1 MSYNNTIRVFEH
13 QRIIVDQEID
23 GITFTKTHFEALRS
37 LTEDKHF
44 DFYTIGHES
53 VRFQQF
59 VGVIQA
65 GNLCIEVLPK
75 LDQWLPNK
83 QLVQSCLIEM
93 LRRCRFLKVSTVNQS
108 SLSLRPLP
116 LMDLFWEFFLEEVA
130 LILKEG
136 LLRSYIQEQSE
147 KRFLKGRLLLSK
159 QLEVQ
164 GHNKACFHTSSTAY
178 SYDHPFNIVLYQ
190 ALLILKKLPL
200 SPRIYQL
207 LSQVL
212 HRFPDLAH
220 KKWSRTI
227 FERTQFTWKNAR
239 YRHALVLARMIL
251 QNRTPDIR
259 AGENQA
265 MALMFD
271 MNRLYE
277 AFIYQELLRSAPPG
291 ARISYQEQRLFWL
304 KRSLRPDIV
313 IRYKEQT
320 IVVDTKWK
328 VLKKGQPAMGDL
340 RQMYVYN
347 KYFQATKGVLLYPK
361 LLLNQSIKA
370 PFHGVGE
377 YIDHGICFV
386 AFIDLIK
393 DGQLDRGIGE
403 HLWQLLI

>member
-1 MSYNNTIRVFEH
+1 MNQLAVIQVFEH
-13 QRIIVDQEID
+13 QLIRVGEEID
-23 GITFTKTHFEALRS
+23 GATFTLAHFDALRG
-37 LTEDKHF
+37 LTEGKPF

-53 VRFQQF
+53 VRFKQF

-65 GNLCIEVLPK
+65 GNLCIEILPK
-75 LDQWLPNK
+75 LDEWLPNK

-136 LLRSYIQEQSE
+136 LLRSYVQEQSE

-159 QLEVQ
+159 QLAIQ
-164 GHNKACFHTSSTAY
+164 GANRTYFHTSSTAY
-178 SYDHPFNIVLYQ
+178 SYDHPFNIALYQ
-190 ALLILKKLPL
+190 ALLALKKLPL
-200 SPRIYQL
+200 SPKVYQL
-207 LSQVL
+207 LSQL
-212 HRFPDLAH
+212 FHRFPDLAN
-220 KKWSRTI
+220 KTLPKTF
-227 FERTQFTWKNAR
+227 FERTQFTWKNQR
-239 YRHALVLARMIL
+239 YRNALLLARMIL

-265 MALMFD
+265 MALLFD

-277 AFIYQELLRSAPPG
+277 AFIYQELLRTAPPG

-304 KRSLRPDIV
+304 RRTIRPDIV
-313 IRYKEQT
+313 IRYKGQT

-328 VLKKGQPAMGDL
+328 VLKKGQPAMEDL

-347 KYFQATKGVLLYPK
+347 RYFQATKGVLLYPK
-361 LLLNQSIKA
+361 LLLNQSINA

-377 YIDHGICFV
+377 SMDHGICLV
-386 AFIDLIK
+386 AFIDLVK
-393 DGQLDRGIGE
+393 EGQLDRGIGE
-403 HLWQLLI
+403 QLWQLLI